1 MPGAGKKRAKAEHK
15 KPEIDD
21 AQSRVSAHPLAA
33 EYDGPGSRPGSSA
46 PGDSRGRAPS
56 NAPPSVGGG
65 QFGEKYVQSSSR
77 ATGETHGHL
86 RDPARDPAQEQ
97 PPINRRVEWGGNAF
111 NYFSTDAGEEIKLR
125 VDLDK
130 ERGTPPRPNARQN
143 IHAVT
148 IKPAAKQKTIHL
160 SNVRA
165 YLEGKAQFGPEVF
178 EAINFL
184 DHLLRETPGKKL
196 INIKRSYFGRI
207 EGRQRESLGGGVE
220 AMRGVYQSIRMAEG
234 KRLVIN
240 VDVSH
245 TTFWGESSFEL
256 ITLQLCGLDKA
267 PAGGLDGLQ
276 VRWRREKGAQRDN
289 FIFLAMKRLKRN
301 TFFVKHG
308 QRPEKELDKEYK
320 VADVLPQSAREYTFE
335 LKGTNEKITLETYYR
350 KKYNVILSYPELPV
364 IKTTKGSTVFPMELC
379 KMKYGQRY
387 PYKLTEQQ
395 TSSMIKFAVQRP
407 AGRLDTIN
415 TGLSMLNW
423 QGDEKLRKYGFVI
436 DPNRIKTN
444 ARILEPPQVLF
455 GGGKVLAPRFSGRW
469 DLRGQTFLAGNEAP
483 LFSWGVAVMPSQ
495 SPRENIQKPQAAQ
508 FIKTFMA
515 AYKSHGGTITGDPVW
530 VNGISD
536 EAKAVETLY
545 HAVGNKNN
553 VRPQMMMFIL
563 PNKDVNRYLRIKK
576 SCDCRYGIV
585 SQCVQAAHA
594 IKNSAQYHSNV
605 LMKFNAKLGGTTCRV
620 ALKTAGHFTRPTMII
635 GADVSHAAPGVAAP
649 SYAAVTI
656 SMDKAAA
663 RYNAGVQTNGHRVE
677 MITTKNL
684 EDMLRPQINHWMQN
698 VSGGR
703 LPDHVYYFRDGV
715 SEGQYTSV
723 LKYEVADIKRIFE
736 IIGETRKDFSV
747 KFTVVVAEKR
757 HHIRFFPQPGTK
769 ASDNN
774 GNPVPG
780 TIVERDVTHPH
791 EYDMY
796 LCSHK
801 AIQGTARPTHYHIL
815 MDEQNVS
822 PDEFQKFLYEHS
834 YQYQRATTPVSL
846 FPAVYYAHL
855 ASNRA
860 RAHEDIAESQRRER
874 DLGDPS
880 KSTSKEKLSA
890 EHVKPLMLIPEV
902 NKMRYAMWY
911 I

>member
-1 MPGAGKKRAKAEHK
+1 
-15 KPEIDD
+15 
-21 AQSRVSAHPLAA
+21 
-33 EYDGPGSRPGSSA
+33 
-46 PGDSRGRAPS
+46 
-56 NAPPSVGGG
+56 
-65 QFGEKYVQSSSR
+65 
-77 ATGETHGHL
+77 
-86 RDPARDPAQEQ
+86 
-97 PPINRRVEWGGNAF
+97 
-111 NYFSTDAGEEIKLR
+111 
-125 VDLDK
+125 
-130 ERGTPPRPNARQN
+130 
-143 IHAVT
+143 
-148 IKPAAKQKTIHL
+148 
-160 SNVRA
+160 
-165 YLEGKAQFGPEVF
+165 
-178 EAINFL
+178 
-184 DHLLRETPGKKL
+184 
-196 INIKRSYFGRI
+196 
-207 EGRQRESLGGGVE
+207 
-220 AMRGVYQSIRMAEG
+220 
-234 KRLVIN
+234 
-240 VDVSH
+240 
-245 TTFWGESSFEL
+245 
-256 ITLQLCGLDKA
+256 
-267 PAGGLDGLQ
+267 
-276 VRWRREKGAQRDN
+276 
-289 FIFLAMKRLKRN
+289 
-301 TFFVKHG
+301 
-308 QRPEKELDKEYK
+308 
-320 VADVLPQSAREYTFE
+320 
-335 LKGTNEKITLETYYR
+335 
-350 KKYNVILSYPELPV
+350 
-364 IKTTKGSTVFPMELC
+364 MELC

-387 PYKLTEQQ
+387 PYKLTDYQ

-407 AGRLDTIN
+407 PGRLDTIN
-415 TGLSMLNW
+415 TGLKMLNW
-423 QGDEKLRKYGFVI
+423 QGDEKLQKYGFII

-455 GGGKVLAPRFSGRW
+455 GGGKAVAPRFSGRW
-469 DLRGQTFLAGNEAP
+469 DLRGQTFLACNEAP
-483 LFSWGVAVMPSQ
+483 LYSWGVAVMPSQ
-495 SPRENIQKPQAAQ
+495 SPRENIGKPQAMQ
-508 FIKTFMA
+508 FIKTFIA
-515 AYKSHGGTITGDPVW
+515 TYKSHGGNVTGEPVW

-594 IKNSAQYHSNV
+594 MKNSGQYHSNV

-620 ALKTAGHFTRPTMII
+620 ALKTASHFTRPTMII

-649 SYAAVTI
+649 SYAAVTV

-769 ASDNN
+769 AADNN

-815 MDEQNVS
+815 MDEANVS
-822 PDEFQKFLYEHS
+822 PDEFQKLLYEHS

-846 FPAVYYAHL
+846 FPAVYYAHI

-890 EHVKPLMLIPEV
+890 EHVKPLMLIPEI
-902 NKMRYAMWY
+902 NKMRYTMWY

>member
-1 MPGAGKKRAKAEHK
+1 M
-15 KPEIDD
+15 
-21 AQSRVSAHPLAA
+21 
-33 EYDGPGSRPGSSA
+33 
-46 PGDSRGRAPS
+46 
-56 NAPPSVGGG
+56 
-65 QFGEKYVQSSSR
+65 
-77 ATGETHGHL
+77 
-86 RDPARDPAQEQ
+86 
-97 PPINRRVEWGGNAF
+97 
-111 NYFSTDAGEEIKLR
+111 
-125 VDLDK
+125 
-130 ERGTPPRPNARQN
+130 
-143 IHAVT
+143 
-148 IKPAAKQKTIHL
+148 
-160 SNVRA
+160 
-165 YLEGKAQFGPEVF
+165 
-178 EAINFL
+178 
-184 DHLLRETPGKKL
+184 
-196 INIKRSYFGRI
+196 
-207 EGRQRESLGGGVE
+207 
-220 AMRGVYQSIRMAEG
+220 
-234 KRLVIN
+234 
-240 VDVSH
+240 
-245 TTFWGESSFEL
+245 
-256 ITLQLCGLDKA
+256 
-267 PAGGLDGLQ
+267 
-276 VRWRREKGAQRDN
+276 
-289 FIFLAMKRLKRN
+289 
-301 TFFVKHG
+301 
-308 QRPEKELDKEYK
+308 DKEYI
-320 VADVLPQSAREYTFE
+320 VADVLPQSAREYTFQ
-335 LKGTNEKITLETYYR
+335 LKGTEETITLETYYR

-387 PYKLTEQQ
+387 PYKLTEYQ
-395 TSSMIKFAVQRP
+395 TSSMIKFAVQKP
-407 AGRLDTIN
+407 PGRLDTIN
-415 TGLSMLNW
+415 TGLKMLNW
-423 QGDEKLRKYGFVI
+423 SGDEKLKKYGFVI

-455 GGGKVLAPRFSGRW
+455 GGNKVVAPRFSGRW

-483 LFSWGVAVMPSQ
+483 LFSWGVAIMPSQ
-495 SPRENIQKPQAAQ
+495 SPRENMGKPQALQ

-515 AYKSHGGTITGDPVW
+515 AYKNHGGNITGDPVW
-530 VNGISD
+530 VTGISD

-553 VRPQMMMFIL
+553 IRPQMMMFIL

-594 IKNSAQYHSNV
+594 MKNSGQYHSNV

-620 ALKTAGHFTRPTMII
+620 ALKTAGHFSRPTMII
-635 GADVSHAAPGVAAP
+635 GADVSHAAPGVSAP
-649 SYAAVTI
+649 SYAAVTV

-677 MITTKNL
+677 MITSKNL
-684 EDMLRPQINHWMQN
+684 DDMLRPQINHWMQN
-698 VSGGR
+698 VSGGK

-715 SEGQYTSV
+715 SEGQYTNV

-736 IIGETRKDFSV
+736 ILGETRKDFSV

-769 ASDNN
+769 AADNN

-815 MDEQNVS
+815 MDEANVS

-890 EHVKPLMLIPEV
+890 EQVKPLMLIPEI